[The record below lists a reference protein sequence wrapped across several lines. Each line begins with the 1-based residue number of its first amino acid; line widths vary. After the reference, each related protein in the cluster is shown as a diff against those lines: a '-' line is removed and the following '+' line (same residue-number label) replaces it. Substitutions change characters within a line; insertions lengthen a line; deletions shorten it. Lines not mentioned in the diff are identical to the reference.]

1 MSFNLDGT
9 LRRLKPEK
17 RTGAL
22 TPRSDADLPFAET
35 APAAGAPLLLD
46 TTVYIDTLQKRLPE
60 AVKGLLRAR
69 SINHSAI
76 AAAELAHAFGR
87 LNPVH
92 PDSAATL
99 GAIGDVIIRNMPPH
113 RLASPS
119 IQATVEAGIVSG
131 MIARLH
137 GLAPVDRQPLLNDA
151 MLFLQAMENGSV
163 LLTRNIA
170 DMDLIQQLVPPGRV
184 LFYRKA
190 T

>member
-1 MSFNLDGT
+1 LSFDVDAT

-22 TPRSDADLPFAET
+22 TRRPDADLLFAEK

-60 AVKGLLRAR
+60 AVKALLRVR
-69 SINHSAI
+69 PLNHSAI

-87 LNPVH
+87 LNPGH
-92 PDSAATL
+92 PDSAPTL
-99 GAIGDVIIRNMPPH
+99 QAIGDVIRNMPPH
-113 RLASPS
+113 RLAGPS

-131 MIARLH
+131 TIARLH

-170 DMDLIQQLVPPGRV
+170 DMDLIQQLVPAGRV
-184 LFYRKA
+184 LFYRQA